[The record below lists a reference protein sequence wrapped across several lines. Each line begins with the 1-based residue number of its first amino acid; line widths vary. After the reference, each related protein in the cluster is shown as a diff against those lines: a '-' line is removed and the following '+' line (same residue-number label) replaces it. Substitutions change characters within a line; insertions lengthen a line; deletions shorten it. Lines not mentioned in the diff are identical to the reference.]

1 MRTKRWA
8 GVMIGLAVA
17 LGATEALACGGCF
30 GPPPPT
36 PRDVQV
42 VTDHRMVLALSASQ
56 TTLWDQFAYSG
67 RPSEFSWILPIRYT
81 ERLQVAIADDG
92 FLSYVNNVTAPRLIQ
107 PPFPWGPCPMS
118 PSAGGFFDASSASD
132 AGAPNDR
139 GVTVLRMETV
149 GPYSVSIIRGT
160 DPMAMRDWLRSN
172 GYTVPSA
179 VEPIIDHY
187 TAMNMDY
194 IALRLRP
201 GEGINRM
208 SPVRVT
214 LDGAQPVLPLRMIAA
229 GIADRVGL
237 SLVVISSSRY
247 EAQNFPNGE
256 IREADL
262 TWDFAR
268 PGSPASDFLS
278 AFNALNRA
286 NGDRLWLTESATRQ
300 SRAGWES
307 AAPSY
312 RNPVSPGGPGRPPFG
327 FDAGTPDAGDDVAD
341 ADDAG
346 PATDPLDDVRVAFT
360 GLGDDAT
367 VTRFRANML
376 GTMLTQDLQLRASDL
391 GLRERNY
398 NYGRLLNDP
407 GPTCGGTT
415 DPVDAGTPDGGVETA
430 GSVSEGGVRCAASPG
445 RKVGGESTLAAL
457 VGLALAAVGLRA
469 RRRR

>member
-1 MRTKRWA
+1 MNFKRA
-8 GVMIGLAVA
+8 GWVLALA
-17 LGATEALACGGCF
+17 GAAAMAGAPSDVSACGGCF
-30 GPPPPT
+30 VGPT
-36 PRDVQV
+36 TVQV
-42 VTDHRMVLALSASQ
+42 VTDHRMVLSVSTTQ
-56 TTLWDQFAYSG
+56 TTLWDQFQYSG
-67 RPSEFSWILPIRYT
+67 AAADFSWILPIRYT
-81 ERLQVAIADDG
+81 ERTQIAQADDG
-92 FLSYVNNVTAPRLIQ
+92 FMRLADGLTAPVVI
-107 PPFPWGPCPMS
+107 PPTRPFCGR
-118 PSAGGFFDASSASD
+118 GGFPTASPGGAADAAASAD
-132 AGAPNDR
+132 A
-139 GVTVLRMETV
+139 GVTVLRQEVV
-149 GPYSVSIIRGT
+149 GPYAVSIIRGT

-237 SLVVISSSRY
+237 SLVVISSARY

-278 AFNALNRA
+278 AFNSLNRA

-300 SRAGWES
+300 NLGDWVA
-307 AAPSY
+307 AAPGF

-327 FDAGTPDAGDDVAD
+327 LDAGTPDAGDDA
-341 ADDAG
+341 ADAG

-360 GLGDDAT
+360 GLGDSAT

-407 GPTCGGTT
+407 GPTCAGTT
-415 DPVDAGTPDGGVETA
+415 DPVDAGTPDGAVETT
-430 GSVSEGGVRCAASPG
+430 GSVSEGGVRCAATPG
-445 RKVGGESTLAAL
+445 RKVGGETTLAAL